1 MTFQSII
8 GQSLSTAATNTGSG
22 SASGLIG
29 GTGGPIPY
37 TFSCPSGT
45 YIQSFNG
52 RAARVIDG
60 IQATCSDGSASAYY
74 GGGGGDA
81 WSEVS
86 VTGYKGLNNARSQ
99 TLVDHLSFISGD
111 NKIGPGYGRDGG
123 YPVIWGG
130 CENSLIDSISG
141 HYGSMLDSI
150 QFSCGY
156 KIPPPPPPPV
166 AYVPPPVAYVP
177 PPVAYVPPP
186 ATHVPPPAT
195 HVPPPVA
202 YIPPPKAPV
211 NGGSGQS
218 NIVPS
223 IKAANTS
230 TKTIIIILV
239 ILLMLIL
246 VITIAMFIYK
256 KRQPATDNVEYM

>member
-1 MTFQSII
+1 MTFQSIT

-29 GTGGPIPY
+29 GPGGPIPY
-37 TFSCPSGT
+37 TFTCPSGT

-74 GGGGGDA
+74 GGDGGDA

-86 VTGYKGLNNARSQ
+86 LTGYKGLNNAKSQ
-99 TLVDHLSFISGD
+99 TLIDRLSFISGD
-111 NKIGPGYGRDGG
+111 NKIGPGYGRGG
-123 YPVIWGG
+123 GHPVIWGG

-156 KIPPPPPPPV
+156 KIPPVVVAAPPPPV
-166 AYVPPPVAYVP
+166 VVA
-177 PPVAYVPPP
+177 
-186 ATHVPPPAT
+186 
-195 HVPPPVA
+195 
-202 YIPPPKAPV
+202 APV
-211 NGGSGQS
+211 NPPHIDGYKRATVMPPVIPANSGNNGSN
-218 NIVPS
+218 NIPKKITYIGRSKNEQIV
-223 IKAANTS
+223 
-230 TKTIIIILV
+230 IILF

-256 KRQPATDNVEYM
+256 KRQPAISSVEYM